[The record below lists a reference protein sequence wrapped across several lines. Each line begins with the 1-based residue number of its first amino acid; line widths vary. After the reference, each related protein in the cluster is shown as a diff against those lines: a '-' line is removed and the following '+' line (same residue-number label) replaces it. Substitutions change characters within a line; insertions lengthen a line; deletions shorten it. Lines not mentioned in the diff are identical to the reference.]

1 MKKSKTKTKTEV
13 EVNLPFFKYKKTT
26 VTTTEETS
34 KKQANENKRFKLIR
48 SIAWNIFKFI
58 IKQMIATI
66 ISAKVNGLFYQHLI
80 LKKNEFFY
88 KEGVLIW

>member
-1 MKKSKTKTKTEV
+1 MKKSKTRTKTEV
-13 EVNLPFFKYKKTT
+13 EVNFLFLKFKRTI

-34 KKQANENKRFKLIR
+34 KKQAKENKRLKLIR
-48 SIAWNIFKFI
+48 SIAWKIFEFI

-66 ISAKVNGLFYQHLI
+66 ISAKVNGLFYQPLI

-88 KEGVLIW
+88 KEKVS